1 LHVNQIMGVLR
12 RTFEGLIDLADV
24 AHLDVT
30 NRGSVFLSRA
40 LASFAVAQLA
50 ALEPAEAAQAVT
62 DGAGDNGVDAIH
74 YDRATKT
81 LYVVQSKWFGSGRGS
96 FDVSETMK
104 LVKGFDDLVAQRF
117 DRFNAKVAAK
127 RGMVEA
133 AFLDDKATY
142 VLVMVHT
149 GQDDLAPEPRQVI
162 DDCLDRFNDWKDET
176 TRELLQVRCLKQSDV
191 YGMIARGAQGD
202 PIDLEV
208 VVHEW
213 GKVENPFAVYGQVSA
228 ADVADWWAKG
238 TVKLSSK
245 GTEKRR
251 GSLELQTYGAALA
264 PVISAHIANAC
275 ARTARY
281 SAAGR

>member
-1 LHVNQIMGVLR
+1 LSQLHVNQIMGVLR

-149 GQDDLAPEPRQVI
+149 PASASRKALHFSGGGSGPRGNPPMMRNALRIRRPICSSLRSFFRVRYAVRPEKELAR
-162 DDCLDRFNDWKDET
+162 
-176 TRELLQVRCLKQSDV
+176 
-191 YGMIARGAQGD
+191 
-202 PIDLEV
+202 
-208 VVHEW
+208 
-213 GKVENPFAVYGQVSA
+213 
-228 ADVADWWAKG
+228 
-238 TVKLSSK
+238 
-245 GTEKRR
+245 
-251 GSLELQTYGAALA
+251 SL
-264 PVISAHIANAC
+264 
-275 ARTARY
+275 R
-281 SAAGR
+281 